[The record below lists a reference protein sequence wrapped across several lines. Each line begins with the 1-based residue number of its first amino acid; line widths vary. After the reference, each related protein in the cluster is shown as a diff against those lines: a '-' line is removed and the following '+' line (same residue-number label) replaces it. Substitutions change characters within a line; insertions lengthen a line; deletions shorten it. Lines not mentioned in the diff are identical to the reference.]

1 MPKVKHNIAVCFR
14 TTEGALAFCTIRS
27 YLATLQKQRFDL
39 FQSLIQVFKGNTPQP
54 NFSG

>member
-1 MPKVKHNIAVCFR
+1 VY
-14 TTEGALAFCTIRS
+14 EAFCTIRS
-27 YLATLQKQRFDL
+27 YLATLQKQHFDL